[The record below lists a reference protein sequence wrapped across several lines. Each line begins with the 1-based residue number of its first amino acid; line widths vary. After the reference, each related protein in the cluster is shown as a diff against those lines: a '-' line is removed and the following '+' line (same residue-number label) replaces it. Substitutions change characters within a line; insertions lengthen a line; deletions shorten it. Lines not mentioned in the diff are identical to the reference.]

1 MKKGEIRIISKSHNE
16 LSSYVIAGEEKYLVQ
31 TESGGTKNP
40 LVISRIFLKGKILS
54 TIKTDYGDMANVI
67 NIGSRI
73 GELMQRQHQLAIS
86 MLKTEQVQAA
96 KTPADYIEGVKILL
110 MRKNQK
116 NALELMRD
124 ASEHY
129 PEDPF
134 ILSYYGCLE
143 AIANKKYKF
152 GIDTCD
158 RAIKTL
164 KDKVPFGEEF
174 FYPVLYLNLGRAY
187 LAAGKK
193 KNALDAFNKGF
204 EMDRENR
211 DLLTELRRLGIRKK
225 PAVSFLGR
233 SNPINKYIG
242 MLLHKLSK

>member
-31 TESGGTKNP
+31 TENGSPQIPIIITKILLN
-40 LVISRIFLKGKILS
+40 GKIVT
-54 TIKTDYGDMANVI
+54 TIKTDYRNMADALDTN
-67 NIGSRI
+67 RI
-73 GELMQRQHQLAIS
+73 DEFMQRQHQLAIS

-164 KDKVPFGEEF
+164 KEKVPFGEEF

>member
-1 MKKGEIRIISKSHNE
+1 MKKGEIRIISKSHNA

-31 TESGGTKNP
+31 TENGLPQIPIIITKILLN
-40 LVISRIFLKGKILS
+40 GKIVT
-54 TIKTDYGDMANVI
+54 TIKTDYKGMAGALDIDRI
-67 NIGSRI
+67 N
-73 GELMQRQHQLAIS
+73 ELMQRQHQLAIS
-86 MLKTEQVQAA
+86 MLKTEQVQVA

-158 RAIKTL
+158 RAIKIL
-164 KDKVPFGEEF
+164 KEKVPFGEEF

-193 KNALDAFNKGF
+193 KNASDAFNKGF

-211 DLLTELRRLGIRKK
+211 DLLMELRRLGIRKK

>member
-16 LSSYVIAGEEKYLVQ
+16 LSCYVIAGEEKYLVQ
-31 TESGGTKNP
+31 TENSLPQIPIIITKILLN
-40 LVISRIFLKGKILS
+40 GKIVT
-54 TIKTDYGDMANVI
+54 TIKTDYRGMADALDTNRI
-67 NIGSRI
+67 N
-73 GELMQRQHQLAIS
+73 ELMQRQHQLAIS

-164 KDKVPFGEEF
+164 KEKVPFGEEF